1 MDIKKFAVEQTSV
14 LELRA
19 ADDTPM
25 RGEDDAPMTI
35 TLYSPGSKEYARAQT
50 ANQNRLIDKLKRKG
64 KTAQTA
70 EEKALETAEF
80 LAGCTKAFSS
90 NIEYDGLT
98 GEALYRAVYADTE
111 IGFIAEQVAKHLGDW
126 GNFTRGS
133 TKN

>member
-1 MDIKKFAVEQTSV
+1 MDIKKYAVEQTSV

-25 RGEDDAPMTI
+25 LGEDGASMTI

-64 KTAQTA
+64 KTVQTA
-70 EEKALETAEF
+70 EEKTRETAEF

-98 GEALYRAVYADTE
+98 GEALYLAVYADAE
-111 IGFIAEQVAKHLGDW
+111 IGFIAEQAAKHLGDW